1 LEARWKTPWKTPGNS
16 LEDSWK
22 STGRPLEDRWKPRGG
37 PPDRPRTMHVRKP
50 RVEARAEARTEAPM
64 PAGRTFP
71 DARRKAAGRPQEGRR
86 KAVGRPQEGRRKAAG
101 RPQEGPWRA
110 PGDPL
115 EALRDPARCRRRDA
129 GSPLGSSLE
138 DPWKTP
144 GSPPDALGRISLKM
158 QLSLFFDVDFNTLSI
173 LI

>member
-1 LEARWKTPWKTPGNS
+1 MEARWKTPWKTPGNS

-22 STGRPLEDRWKPRGG
+22 SPGRPLEDLWKPLGG

-86 KAVGRPQEGRRKAAG
+86 KAAGRPQEGRRKA
-101 RPQEGPWRA
+101 

-115 EALRDPARCRRRDA
+115 ETSLETLPTPVRCRRKDA
-129 GSPLGSSLE
+129 GNPLGSSLE
-138 DPWKTP
+138 DPWRTP

-158 QLSLFFDVDFNTLSI
+158 QFSLFFDPDFNTLSI
-173 LI
+173 LIYS